1 MQKTGVRSL
10 GQEDPWRREWLPTP
24 EFLPG
29 EFHGQ
34 RSLVSYS
41 PWSYKES
48 DMMERLTLYFHL
60 MLQHNFQISVY
71 NTCSENIYW
80 ILLTYGLWHQLSLVI
95 VSYSWTLF
103 SVFPRQLY
111 YLFIMNLHQN
121 QIQDLLKHKLL
132 DPRTR
137 ISNRSRV
144 RQWHMHF

>member
-1 MQKTGVRSL
+1 MWETQVRSL

-111 YLFIMNLHQN
+111 YLFIMNLRQN

-137 ISNRSRV
+137 
-144 RQWHMHF
+144 F